1 MVIIHCFLNNVVI
14 NVDIELWSRLP
25 CWRHHIT
32 SDWCVFECV
41 RCKRKDM
48 IVEKTLLKFSDQI
61 LHGRD
66 GVRRHCLTTFE
77 PGIMVIADR
86 TI

>member
-25 CWRHHIT
+25 CWWHHIT

-41 RCKRKDM
+41 NAK
-48 IVEKTLLKFSDQI
+48 E
-61 LHGRD
+61 
-66 GVRRHCLTTFE
+66 TT
-77 PGIMVIADR
+77 
-86 TI
+86 